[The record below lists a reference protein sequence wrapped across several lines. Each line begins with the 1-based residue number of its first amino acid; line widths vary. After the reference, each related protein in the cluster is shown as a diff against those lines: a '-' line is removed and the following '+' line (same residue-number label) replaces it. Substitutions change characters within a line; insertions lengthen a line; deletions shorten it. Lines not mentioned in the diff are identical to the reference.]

1 MSAAGTRVR
10 SLARPRKGQ
19 ALIETALVIPLLLAL
34 MFGIAEG
41 GLYMYDYV
49 QAINC
54 AREGARR
61 AAVRAA
67 DAATPPYCVSADLL
81 PTLTAEGGDYMTA
94 PAGTNVTAV
103 VASDHDWIIVHQLF
117 PLLGGSPLPDS
128 WPISA
133 TVVMR
138 LEGVQVPT

>member
-1 MSAAGTRVR
+1 MSAAGTRLR
-10 SLARPRKGQ
+10 WLTRPRRGQ
-19 ALIETALVIPLLLAL
+19 ALIETALALPLLLVL
-34 MFGIAEG
+34 MMGIAEL
-41 GLYMYDYV
+41 GLYMFDYV
-49 QAINC
+49 QAIHC
-54 AREGARR
+54 ARESARR

-67 DAATPPYCVSADLL
+67 DAATPPYCVSAELL

-94 PAGTNVTAV
+94 PAGSDVTAV
-103 VASDHDWIIVHQLF
+103 VASDHDWIVLHQLV

-138 LEGVQVPT
+138 LEGIQV

>member
-1 MSAAGTRVR
+1 MSVVGTRVR
-10 SLARPRKGQ
+10 WLARPRKGQ

-34 MFGIAEG
+34 MFGIAEC

-54 AREGARR
+54 AREAARR
-61 AAVRAA
+61 AAVRAD
-67 DAATPPYCVSADLL
+67 DAEAPPYCVSADLL
-81 PTLTAEGGDYMTA
+81 ATLDPVDYVAA
-94 PAGTNVTAV
+94 PAGSDVTAV
-103 VASDHDWIIVHQLF
+103 VEYEHDWIIVHQLF

-138 LEGVQVPT
+138 MEGVQV

>member
-1 MSAAGTRVR
+1 MSAVSTRVR
-10 SLARPRKGQ
+10 WLARPRKGQ
-19 ALIETALVIPLLLAL
+19 AVIETALVLPLLLVL
-34 MFGIAEG
+34 MFGIAEL
-41 GLYMYDYV
+41 GLYMFDYV

-54 AREGARR
+54 AREAARR
-61 AAVRAA
+61 AAVRDPDA
-67 DAATPPYCVSADLL
+67 DEPPYCVSAELL

-94 PAGTNVTAV
+94 PAGSDVTAEV
-103 VASDHDWIIVHQLF
+103 DYNHDWIIIHMLV

-138 LEGVQVPT
+138 LEGVQVPA

>member
-1 MSAAGTRVR
+1 MSAAGTRLR
-10 SLARPRKGQ
+10 WLARPRKGQ
-19 ALIETALVIPLLLAL
+19 AIIETALVLPLLLAL
-34 MFGIAEG
+34 MFAIAEG

-54 AREGARR
+54 AREAARR
-61 AAVRAA
+61 AAVRDP
-67 DAATPPYCVSADLL
+67 DAATPPYCVSVDLL
-81 PTLTAEGGDYMTA
+81 PTLDPDPWVDALGGSE
-94 PAGTNVTAV
+94 VTAT
-103 VASDHDWIIVHQLF
+103 VASDHDWIIIHQLI

-138 LEGVQVPT
+138 MEGAPV

>member
-1 MSAAGTRVR
+1 MMSVVGTRVR
-10 SLARPRKGQ
+10 WLARPRKGQ

-34 MFGIAEG
+34 MFAIAEG

-54 AREGARR
+54 ARESARR
-61 AAVRAA
+61 AAVRAD
-67 DAATPPYCVSADLL
+67 DAASPPYCVSADLL
-81 PTLTAEGGDYMTA
+81 PTLTTESGAAYLVE
-94 PAGTNVTAV
+94 PAGNDVTAV
-103 VASDHDWIIVHQLF
+103 VDSDHEWIIIHMLI

-128 WPISA
+128 LPISA

-138 LEGVQVPT
+138 MEGVQV